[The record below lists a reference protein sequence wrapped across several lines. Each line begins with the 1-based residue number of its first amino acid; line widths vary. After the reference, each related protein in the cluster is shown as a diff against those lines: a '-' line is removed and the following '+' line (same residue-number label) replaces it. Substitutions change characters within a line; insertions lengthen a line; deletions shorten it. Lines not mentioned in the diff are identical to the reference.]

1 MAEDRMAVL
10 DMLRKAT
17 ADGDVDI
24 LREGVRLL
32 AEAIMEAEVSELT
45 GAAKGERAPDRRLT
59 NRNGYRER
67 RWDTRVG
74 TIGLSIPKVR
84 DGSYFPSLLE
94 PRRRA
99 ERALLSVVQEA
110 YVAGVSTR
118 RVEDLVEAL
127 GVANL
132 SRSEVS
138 RICAALDAEVAAFR
152 SRSLADER
160 YPYLFC
166 DATYVKVR
174 DGGRVVGMAA
184 LVAVGVASTGERRI
198 LGLELAAG
206 NDEGNAWAPFLRGLV
221 ERGLGRRPAGHQ
233 RCPPGPR
240 RGRPRDAPRCRLA
253 EMPGPLHPEC
263 PGARPAGGRRHGRL
277 RHPEHLRAARRAGCV
292 RAAPA
297 GRRQPGRTLP
307 GRCGVIDRGRAR
319 PARPLHLPRGPPN
332 ADPEHEPT
340 GAAQQGDQAPDGGR
354 RDLPDPGQPHPPRRD
369 GPVRA
374 GRRVAGR
381 PALLQSGVDGRDRRR
396 QRGRGGEPGAPH
408 GELTDQARG

>member
-17 ADGDVDI
+17 ADGDVDV
-24 LREGVRLL
+24 LREGVRVL
-32 AEAIMEAEVSELT
+32 AEAIMEVEVSELT

-127 GVANL
+127 GIASL

-138 RICAALDAEVAAFR
+138 RICAALDAEVEAFR
-152 SRSLADER
+152 SRSLAEER
-160 YPYLFC
+160 YPYLFL

-174 DGGRVVGMAA
+174 DGGRVVSMAA

-198 LGLELAAG
+198 LGLELAPG
-206 NDEGNAWAPFLRGLV
+206 NDEGSAWPAFIRSLV
-221 ERGLGRRPAGHQ
+221 ERGLGGVRLVISDDHRGLVKAVHEQLLGAAWQ
-233 RCPPGPR
+233 RCRVHFTRNAQDLVPR
-240 RGRPRDAPRCRLA
+240 SGRSMIATVIRSIFEQPDEASARAQLRRVVDGLEARFPAVAALLIGAEADLLVHFTFPDSHRRQIRSTNPLERLNKEIKRRTAVVGIFPARASLIRLVGMVLA
-253 EMPGPLHPEC
+253 EQDDEWQD
-263 PGARPAGGRRHGRL
+263 GRRYFR
-277 RHPEHLRAARRAGCV
+277 PETMA
-292 RAAPA
+292 
-297 GRRQPGRTLP
+297 TIDT
-307 GRCGVIDRGRAR
+307 VID
-319 PARPLHLPRGPPN
+319 
-332 ADPEHEPT
+332 HEEV
-340 GAAQQGDQAPDGGR
+340 
-354 RDLPDPGQPHPPRRD
+354 GQ
-369 GPVRA
+369 
-374 GRRVAGR
+374 
-381 PALLQSGVDGRDRRR
+381 ALLLAS
-396 QRGRGGEPGAPH
+396 
-408 GELTDQARG
+408 

>member
-17 ADGDVDI
+17 ADGNVDV
-24 LREGVRLL
+24 LREGVRVL

-45 GAAKGERAPDRRLT
+45 GVPKGERAPDRRLT

-74 TIGLSIPKVR
+74 TIGLAIPKVR

-127 GVANL
+127 GIASM

-152 SRSLADER
+152 GRSLAEER

-174 DGGRVVGMAA
+174 DGGRVVSMAA

-206 NDEGNAWAPFLRGLV
+206 NDEGNAWGPFLRGLV
-221 ERGLGRRPAGHQ
+221 ERGPSGVRLVISDAHRGLVAAIRETLLGPPGNVVGSTSRAMPRRSCHAAPRAWSPRPSGASSSSPTSTRRPSS
-233 RCPPGPR
+233 C
-240 RGRPRDAPRCRLA
+240 
-253 EMPGPLHPEC
+253 
-263 PGARPAGGRRHGRL
+263 GGW
-277 RHPEHLRAARRAGCV
+277 
-292 RAAPA
+292 
-297 GRRQPGRTLP
+297 
-307 GRCGVIDRGRAR
+307 
-319 PARPLHLPRGPPN
+319 
-332 ADPEHEPT
+332 PT
-340 GAAQQGDQAPDGGR
+340 AWPDGS
-354 RDLPDPGQPHPPRRD
+354 PRS
-369 GPVRA
+369 P
-374 GRRVAGR
+374 
-381 PALLQSGVDGRDRRR
+381 SC
-396 QRGRGGEPGAPH
+396 
-408 GELTDQARG
+408 